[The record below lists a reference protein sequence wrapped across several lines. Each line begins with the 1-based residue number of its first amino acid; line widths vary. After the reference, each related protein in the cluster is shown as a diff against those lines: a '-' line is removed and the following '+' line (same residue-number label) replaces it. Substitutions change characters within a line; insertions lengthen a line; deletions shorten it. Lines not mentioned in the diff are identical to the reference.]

1 MGQRRQS
8 KANTADAA
16 SATAADGVTQRPDVL
31 RIRRILGEAVVTSA
45 TIDAWF
51 ESPKPYLDGATP
63 YEWLE
68 RGGDAERVVAGAEQT
83 AARLAS

>member
-16 SATAADGVTQRPDVL
+16 SATAADGVMQRPEVL

-51 ESPKPYLDGATP
+51 ESPKPYLDDATP
-63 YEWLE
+63 IEWLE
-68 RGGDAERVVAGAEQT
+68 RGDAERVVAGAEQT